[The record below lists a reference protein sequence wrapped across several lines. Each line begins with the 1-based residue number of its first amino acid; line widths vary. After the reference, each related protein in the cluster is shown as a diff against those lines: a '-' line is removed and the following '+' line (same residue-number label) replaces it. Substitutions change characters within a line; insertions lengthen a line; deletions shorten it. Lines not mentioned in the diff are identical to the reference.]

1 MIIMVICVF
10 GASSNDIDNIFLEQ
24 TELLSEKLAK
34 RGHSLIFGGGK
45 NGLMG
50 AAVRGFVKGGAKTV
64 GVAPEFFKPAN
75 VIYENCD
82 EFVWTENMRD
92 RKKYMEDNADAF
104 IVTPGGIGTYEEFF
118 EVLTLKHLGQH
129 KKPIAIFN
137 VGGFFDKLIAVIE
150 DNIEDGFVKENIPE
164 MYKLSAD
171 IDEVIKYVENDDF
184 DMGEVKFYG

>member
-1 MIIMVICVF
+1 MRICVF
-10 GASSNDIDNIFLEQ
+10 GASSNDIDNNFIEQ
-24 TELLSEKLAK
+24 TEILCENLAK

-64 GVAPEFFKPAN
+64 GVAPDFFQPAN
-75 VIYENCD
+75 VVYENCD
-82 EFVWTENMRD
+82 EFVWTESMRD

-104 IVTPGGIGTYEEFF
+104 IITPGGIGTYEEFF

-137 VGGFFDKLIAVIE
+137 VKGFFDKLIGVIE
-150 DNIEDGFVKENIPE
+150 DNIADGFVRDNVPA
-164 MYKLSAD
+164 MYKLSPD
-171 IDEVIKYVENDDF
+171 IEEIIRYIETDDF

>member
-1 MIIMVICVF
+1 MVICVF
-10 GASSNDIDNIFLEQ
+10 GASSDDIDKCYIEQ
-24 TELLSEKLAK
+24 TEMLCEKLAK

-64 GVAPEFFKPAN
+64 GVTPEFFRDAN

-82 EFVWTENMRD
+82 ELVWTESMRD

-104 IVTPGGIGTYEEFF
+104 IITPGGIGTYEEFF

-129 KKPIAIFN
+129 KKPIAVFN
-137 VGGFFDKLIAVIE
+137 IKGFYDKLLGVID
-150 DNIEDGFVKENIPE
+150 DNIKDGFVRDNIPE
-164 MYKLSAD
+164 MYKISDAED
-171 IDEVIKYVENDDF
+171 AVIEYVENDKF

>member
-1 MIIMVICVF
+1 MVICVF
-10 GASSNDIDNIFLEQ
+10 GAASNDIDKKYIEQ
-24 TELLSEKLAK
+24 TEILCEELAK

-64 GVAPEFFKPAN
+64 GVAPEFFREAG

-82 EFVWTENMRD
+82 EFVWTESMRD

-104 IVTPGGIGTYEEFF
+104 IITPGGVGTYEEFF

-129 KKPIAIFN
+129 KKPIAVFN
-137 VGGFFDKLIAVIE
+137 VNGYYSKLLSVIE
-150 DNIEDGFVKENIPE
+150 DNIENGFIKNNITE
-164 MYKLSAD
+164 MYSVSD
-171 IDEVIKYVENDDF
+171 NIDCVTQYLENDDF
-184 DMGEVKFYG
+184 DIGELKLYG

>member
-1 MIIMVICVF
+1 MVICVF
-10 GASSNDIDNIFLEQ
+10 GASSNDIDKCYIEQ
-24 TELLSEKLAK
+24 TELLCEKLAK

-64 GVAPEFFKPAN
+64 GVAPDFFRPAD
-75 VIYENCD
+75 VVYENCD
-82 EFVWTENMRD
+82 EFVWTESMRD

-104 IVTPGGIGTYEEFF
+104 VITPGGVGTYEEFF

-129 KKPIAIFN
+129 KKPIAVFN
-137 VGGFFDKLIAVIE
+137 IRGFYDKLLSVVD
-150 DNIEDGFVKENIPE
+150 DNIKDGFVRDNIPE
-164 MYKLSAD
+164 MYDISDD
-171 IDEVIKYVENDDF
+171 IDTVIDYLENDDF